1 MRFRVSSVVGNSTVR
16 FLVLALLAGTATGCS
31 SDVTR
36 FGGVFASRS
45 SGQDTMTTAS
55 IPHYANAVNGQV
67 PIPER
72 DVAGS
77 VSRPNQPIRSAANEA
92 LSQPFPQSPNV
103 TRNTSPNF
111 NTNVSGARIAAT
123 PQRIDR
129 VALAAPNQ
137 GKITNSIAKPVT
149 DTLTEKKQALAQAF
163 PDAKTVTTKRDQ
175 LASATDTMITGKT
188 SSGWTTVNAPA
199 VRLQQGESVA
209 ALAKRYGVPEKE
221 ILKANGLAS
230 PGAAQAGQTIIIP
243 VFSTKSAAANVLTT
257 PTTGAASIV
266 ADKTS
271 KIPVPAKAPGQGQG
285 QAILPATVALR
296 DKNGKVI
303 SDQKLATAA
312 PAKAG
317 QGTPSSYQ
325 VQPGDSLAKIAKK
338 TGVPIDSLKSANGI
352 VDKPI
357 RVGQTL
363 TLPNA
368 NAPAKNQ
375 TASIPAKAQTTAS
388 GAKGQTASAAPV
400 PATAA
405 TAKPANAKAIP
416 SKVVATNNL
425 EPDNIKTGTVPAG
438 KETAAATKPVAS
450 KAPVTANESVTEAA
464 AKNDP
469 NDVAP
474 EGTGIGKYRWPV
486 RGAVIAGYGSNVD
499 GNRNDGIDISVPQG
513 TPVKAAENGVVI
525 YSGNGLK
532 ELGNTVLIRHDDGTV
547 TVYGNADKLNVTR
560 GEKVTRGQVIA
571 NSGMSGNASRPK
583 LHFEVRK
590 NASAVNPMTFLD

>member
-16 FLVLALLAGTATGCS
+16 FLVLALLAGTVTGCS

-36 FGGVFASRS
+36 FGGVFASRN
-45 SGQDTMTTAS
+45 SGQDSLTTAS

-72 DVAGS
+72 DLAGS
-77 VSRPNQPIRSAANEA
+77 ASRVTQPVRSAANEA

-103 TRNTSPNF
+103 AHNAKTNF

-123 PQRIDR
+123 PQRIER

-137 GKITNSIAKPVT
+137 GKVTNSIAKPVS

-163 PDAKTVTTKRDQ
+163 PSANSVTAKRDQ
-175 LASATDTMITGKT
+175 LASATDAMITGKAN
-188 SSGWTTVNAPA
+188 SGWTTVNAPA

-221 ILKANGLAS
+221 ILKANGLTKA
-230 PGAAQAGQTIIIP
+230 GAAQPGQTIVIP
-243 VFSTKSAAANVLTT
+243 VFSTKPATANATPAQAPATT
-257 PTTGAASIV
+257 PIV
-266 ADKTS
+266 AETTT
-271 KIPVPAKAPGQGQG
+271 KIPVPSKAPGQGQG

-296 DKNGKVI
+296 DKNGKI
-303 SDQKLATAA
+303 INDQKQASAA

-317 QGTPSSYQ
+317 QGMPSTYQ

-338 TGVPIDSLKSANGI
+338 TGVPIDSLKAANGI

-357 RVGQTL
+357 RVGQNL

-368 NAPAKNQ
+368 ATSAKNQ
-375 TASIPAKAQTTAS
+375 TASVPVKGQPSAAGTKA
-388 GAKGQTASAAPV
+388 QTASAQPMPAVAPLS
-400 PATAA
+400 
-405 TAKPANAKAIP
+405 KPANGKAAPAKT
-416 SKVVATNNL
+416 VATNNL
-425 EPDNIKTGTVPAG
+425 EPDNIKTGTVPP
-438 KETAAATKPVAS
+438 TKAQAPVA
-450 KAPVTANESVTEAA
+450 ANQSVTEAA
-464 AKNDP
+464 SKNDP
-469 NDVAP
+469 SDVAP

-532 ELGNTVLIRHDDGTV
+532 ELGNTVLIRHEDGTV

-560 GEKVTRGQVIA
+560 GQKVTRGQVIA
-571 NSGMSGNASRPK
+571 NSGMSGKASRPK

-590 NASAVNPMTFLD
+590 NATAVNPMTFLD

>member
-36 FGGVFASRS
+36 FGGVFASRNS
-45 SGQDTMTTAS
+45 SQDTLTTAS

-77 VSRPNQPIRSAANEA
+77 LSRATQPVRSAANDA
-92 LSQPFPQSPNV
+92 LNQPFPQSPNV
-103 TRNTSPNF
+103 AQNATPTF
-111 NTNVSGARIAAT
+111 NTNMSGARIAAT

-137 GKITNSIAKPVT
+137 GKITNSIAKPVS
-149 DTLTEKKQALAQAF
+149 DTVTEKKQALAQAF

-230 PGAAQAGQTIIIP
+230 PGAAQAGQTIVIP
-243 VFSTKSAAANVLTT
+243 VFTTKAAAANTLAT
-257 PTTGAASIV
+257 PGSGAAPIV

-303 SDQKLATAA
+303 NDQKQAAAA

-325 VQPGDSLAKIAKK
+325 VQPGDSLAKISKK
-338 TGVPIDSLKSANGI
+338 TGVSIDTLKAANGI

-368 NAPAKNQ
+368 TASAKNQ
-375 TASIPAKAQTTAS
+375 TASASTKAQTNTA
-388 GAKGQTASAAPV
+388 GTKDQTASAAPAPTNK
-400 PATAA
+400 PATSKAA
-405 TAKPANAKAIP
+405 PA
-416 SKVVATNNL
+416 KVVATNNL
-425 EPDNIKTGTVPAG
+425 EPDNIKTGTVPPA
-438 KETAAATKPVAS
+438 KDVAAATKPV
-450 KAPVTANESVTEAA
+450 VANESVTEAA

-486 RGAVIAGYGSNVD
+486 RGAVIAGDGSNVD

-513 TPVKAAENGVVI
+513 TPVKAGGNGVVI

-532 ELGNTVLIRHDDGTV
+532 ELGNTVLIRHEDGTV

-560 GEKVTRGQVIA
+560 GQKVTRGQVIA

-590 NASAVNPMTFLD
+590 NAAAVNPMTFLD